1 MKKVT
6 GIGGIFLKCK
16 DPKAVNEWY
25 KTHLGFETTPY
36 GTSFEWLE
44 KDSGKEG
51 ITQWNPFPEDSD
63 YFQPSEKDFM
73 INYRVDNLDA
83 LVQEL
88 ETQGITILDEVAVY
102 SYGKFAHILDP
113 EGNKIQLWEPF
124 E

>member
-16 DPKAVNEWY
+16 DPKAINEWY
-25 KTHLGFETTPY
+25 KTHLGFDTTPY

-51 ITQWNPFPEDSD
+51 ITQWNTFPEESD

-88 ETQGITILDEVAVY
+88 KGQGVTLVDQVAVY
-102 SYGKFAHILDP
+102 SYGKFVHIIDP
-113 EGNKIQLWEPF
+113 EGNKIQLWEPM
-124 E
+124 

>member
-16 DPKAVNEWY
+16 DPKAINEWY
-25 KTHLGFETTPY
+25 KTHLGFDTTPY

-83 LVQEL
+83 LIEKL
-88 ETQGITILDEVAVY
+88 KGQGVTILDEVAVY
-102 SYGKFAHILDP
+102 SYGKFVHIIDP
-113 EGNKIQLWEPF
+113 EGNKIQLWEPM
-124 E
+124 

>member
-16 DPKAVNEWY
+16 DPKAINEWY
-25 KTHLGFETTPY
+25 KTHLGFDTTPY

-51 ITQWNPFPEDSD
+51 ITQWNTFPEESD

-88 ETQGITILDEVAVY
+88 KEQGVTLVDQVAVY
-102 SYGKFAHILDP
+102 SYGKFVHIIDP
-113 EGNKIQLWEPF
+113 EGNKIQLWEPM
-124 E
+124 

>member
-16 DPKAVNEWY
+16 DPKAINEWY
-25 KTHLGFETTPY
+25 QTHLGFDTTPY

-51 ITQWNPFPEDSD
+51 ITQWNPFPENSD

-83 LVQEL
+83 LVEEL
-88 ETQGITILDEVAVY
+88 KGQGVTILDEVAVY
-102 SYGKFAHILDP
+102 SYGKFVHIIDP
-113 EGNKIQLWEPF
+113 EGNKIQLWEPM
-124 E
+124 

>member
-16 DPKAVNEWY
+16 DPKAINEWY
-25 KTHLGFETTPY
+25 KTHLGFNTTPY

-51 ITQWNPFPEDSD
+51 ITQWNTFPEESD

-88 ETQGITILDEVAVY
+88 KGQGVTLVDQVAVY
-102 SYGKFAHILDP
+102 SYGKFVHIIDP
-113 EGNKIQLWEPF
+113 EGNKIQLWEPM
-124 E
+124 